1 MAKTKADRTRLL
13 ALVAVVV
20 VLGGIAVVN
29 LVRRGGGSGG
39 GQEGDRIAYTGHDLP
54 VLENSGS
61 NNADGQAVE
70 FQRNPFLFGAPPTP
84 TPHAVTPSPTRP
96 IVRRSPPATPTP
108 RMARGADGSV
118 RPPPPPFDRDFI
130 GHFGP
135 LNLQVAAF
143 RAQGEDP
150 DIAEIE
156 VAKVGDVLDDIFI
169 IREIGFESV
178 MIGFVGYDRSEDTRV
193 PLAEN

>member
-1 MAKTKADRTRLL
+1 MAKPKADRIRLL
-13 ALVAVVV
+13 A
-20 VLGGIAVVN
+20 VLASIAVFAAVL
-29 LVRRGGGSGG
+29 LVQLVGRGGGSAG
-39 GQEGDRIAYTGHDLP
+39 GQDGDRITYESHDLP
-54 VLENSGS
+54 VLESS
-61 NNADGQAVE
+61 NFEEIDEDAVD
-70 FQRNPFLFGAPPTP
+70 FQRNPFIFGARPTP
-84 TPHAVTPSPTRP
+84 TPGPVTPTPTRP

-118 RPPPPPFDRDFI
+118 RPPPPPFDREFI

-143 RAQGEDP
+143 RIRGEDP

-178 MIGFVGYDRSEDTRV
+178 MIGFVGYDSSEDTRV
-193 PLAEN
+193 ALAEN